1 MFSAPEFE
9 EIQKFLARSAGKMH
23 LVVGVSGG
31 IDSAVVA
38 AILSKTF
45 ERSRIHAYFLPENG
59 NDPNRRDVESLSERF
74 SLEIKTVEIG
84 PVVRSILG
92 IIGGSDRRVNGNIK
106 SRTRMILLYAYA
118 NINNA
123 LVVGTTNRTE
133 FYTGYFTKFGD
144 GACDIEPIMHLYK
157 HNVREAAAFLG
168 VPKSIIDKEPSAGLY
183 PGQTDED
190 ELGMSYDELD
200 DYLARWER
208 SELITGSEKQSMVMD
223 LIKRSAH
230 KRKLPESLLRPPDS

>member
-1 MFSAPEFE
+1 MFSALEFE
-9 EIQKFLARSAGKMH
+9 EIQKFLERCAGKMH
-23 LVVGVSGG
+23 LVLGVSGG

-38 AILSKTF
+38 AILSRTF
-45 ERSRIHAYFLPENG
+45 DRTRIHAYFLPEDG
-59 NDPNRRDVESLSERF
+59 NDPNLKDVESLSKKY
-74 SLEIKTVEIG
+74 SLNIKTIEIG
-84 PVVRSILG
+84 PVVKSISN
-92 IIGGSDRRVNGNIK
+92 IIGESDRRVNGNIK
-106 SRTRMILLYAYA
+106 SRIRMVLLYAYA
-118 NINNA
+118 NIHNA

-157 HNVREAAAFLG
+157 HDVREAAAFLDI
-168 VPKSIIDKEPSAGLY
+168 PESIIEKKPSAGLY

-200 DYLARWER
+200 DYVARWER
-208 SELITGSEKQSMVMD
+208 SELITGSESQSAVMD

-230 KRKLPESLLRPPDS
+230 KRKPPESLLQTPDA

>member
-1 MFSAPEFE
+1 MFSAREFE
-9 EIQKFLARSAGKMH
+9 EIQKFLERCAGNMH
-23 LVVGVSGG
+23 LVLGVSGG

-38 AILSKTF
+38 AILSRTF
-45 ERSRIHAYFLPENG
+45 DRSRIHAYFLPDAG
-59 NDPNRRDVESLSERF
+59 NDPNIRDVENLSERF
-74 SLEIKTVEIG
+74 SLDIKTVEIG
-84 PVVRSILG
+84 PVVKSLSN

-106 SRTRMILLYAYA
+106 SRVRMVLLYGYA
-118 NINNA
+118 NMHNA

-157 HNVREAAAFLG
+157 HNVREAAAFLD
-168 VPKSIIDKEPSAGLY
+168 VPKSIIEKKPSAGLY

-200 DYLARWER
+200 DYVARWER
-208 SELITGSEKQSMVMD
+208 SELTTGSEKQSAVLD

-230 KRKLPESLLRPPDS
+230 KRKPPESLLRAPDA

>member
-1 MFSAPEFE
+1 MFSALEFE
-9 EIQKFLARSAGKMH
+9 EIQKFLERCAGKMH
-23 LVVGVSGG
+23 LVLGVSGG

-38 AILSKTF
+38 AILSRTF
-45 ERSRIHAYFLPENG
+45 DRTRIHAYFLPEDG
-59 NDPNRRDVESLSERF
+59 NDPNLKDVESLSEKY
-74 SLEIKTVEIG
+74 SLNIRTIEIG
-84 PVVRSILG
+84 PVVKSISD
-92 IIGGSDRRVNGNIK
+92 IIGESDRRVNGNIK
-106 SRTRMILLYAYA
+106 SRIRMVLLYAYA
-118 NINNA
+118 NIHNA

-157 HNVREAAAFLG
+157 HDVREAAAFLDI
-168 VPKSIIDKEPSAGLY
+168 PESIIEKKPSAGLY

-200 DYLARWER
+200 DYVARWER
-208 SELITGSEKQSMVMD
+208 SELITGSEKQSNVLD

-230 KRKLPESLLRPPDS
+230 KRKPPESLLRAPDA

>member
-1 MFSAPEFE
+1 MFSALEFE
-9 EIQKFLARSAGKMH
+9 EIQKFLERCAGKMH
-23 LVVGVSGG
+23 LVLGVSGG

-38 AILSKTF
+38 AILSRTF
-45 ERSRIHAYFLPENG
+45 DRTRIHAYFLPEDG
-59 NDPNRRDVESLSERF
+59 NDPNLKDVESLSKKY
-74 SLEIKTVEIG
+74 SLNIKTIEIG
-84 PVVRSILG
+84 PVVKSISN
-92 IIGGSDRRVNGNIK
+92 IIGEPDRRVNGNIK
-106 SRTRMILLYAYA
+106 SRIRMVLLYAYA
-118 NINNA
+118 NIHNA

-157 HNVREAAAFLG
+157 HDVREAAAFLDI
-168 VPKSIIDKEPSAGLY
+168 PESIIEKKPSAGLY

-200 DYLARWER
+200 DYVARWER
-208 SELITGSEKQSMVMD
+208 SELITGSESQSAVMD

-230 KRKLPESLLRPPDS
+230 KRKPPESLLRAPDA

>member
-1 MFSAPEFE
+1 MFSALEFE
-9 EIQKFLARSAGKMH
+9 EIQKFLERCAGKMH
-23 LVVGVSGG
+23 LVLGVSGG

-38 AILSKTF
+38 AILSRTF
-45 ERSRIHAYFLPENG
+45 DRTRIHAYFLPEDG
-59 NDPNRRDVESLSERF
+59 NDPNLKDVESLSEKY
-74 SLEIKTVEIG
+74 SLNIRTIEIG
-84 PVVRSILG
+84 PVVKSISN
-92 IIGGSDRRVNGNIK
+92 IIGESDRRVNGNIK
-106 SRTRMILLYAYA
+106 SRIRMVLLYAYA
-118 NINNA
+118 NIHNA

-157 HNVREAAAFLG
+157 HDVREAAAFLDI
-168 VPKSIIDKEPSAGLY
+168 PESIIEKKPSAGLY

-200 DYLARWER
+200 DYVARWER
-208 SELITGSEKQSMVMD
+208 SELITGSESQSAVMD

-230 KRKLPESLLRPPDS
+230 KRKPPESLLRAPDA

>member
-1 MFSAPEFE
+1 MFSVHEFD
-9 EIQKFLARSAGKMH
+9 EIQKFLVKCAGDMH
-23 LVVGVSGG
+23 LVLGVSGG

-45 ERSRIHAYFLPENG
+45 DRTKIHAYFLPEDG
-59 NDPNRRDVESLSERF
+59 NDPNLKDVESLSEKF
-74 SLEIKTVEIG
+74 SLDIKTIEIG
-84 PVVRSILG
+84 SVIKSISN
-92 IIGGSDRRVNGNIK
+92 IIGESDRRVNGNIK
-106 SRTRMILLYAYA
+106 SRIRMVLLYAFS
-118 NINNA
+118 NMHNA

-157 HNVREAAAFLG
+157 HDVREAAEFLDI
-168 VPKSIIDKEPSAGLY
+168 PKSIIEKKPSAGLY

-200 DYLARWER
+200 DYVASWER
-208 SELITGSEKQSMVMD
+208 SALITGSEKQSIVLD

-230 KRKLPESLLRPPDS
+230 KRKPPESLLQTPDA